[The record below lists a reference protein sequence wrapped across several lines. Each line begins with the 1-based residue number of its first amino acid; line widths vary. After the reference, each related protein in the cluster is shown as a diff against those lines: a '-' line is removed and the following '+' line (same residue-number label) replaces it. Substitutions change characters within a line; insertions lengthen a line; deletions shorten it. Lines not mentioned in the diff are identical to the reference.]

1 MHGLSDDKSDGYENG
16 TYGAYVEGGTHAG
29 ARARTRAYAHMRVDG
44 TNVCTEALYPDQPI
58 DLALI
63 PDIDPDEFDPPE

>member
-1 MHGLSDDKSDGYENG
+1 
-16 TYGAYVEGGTHAG
+16 
-29 ARARTRAYAHMRVDG
+29 MRVDG
-44 TNVCTEALYPDQPI
+44 TNVCTVCTDGATSRNKSEKCVHTLAPNVCTRSAHVCTDVLYPDQPI